1 LVEIA
6 EQKKWY
12 EENGEG
18 AMKEKI
24 KEL

>member
-6 EQKKWY
+6 EKKKWY